1 MATAKFSPAYDR
13 LRALLIEARE
23 DAGLRQLDVARRL
36 RRHQSYVS
44 KIESGERRL
53 DVVELLELAKIL
65 EADPVRIVRALQKVM
80 DG

>member
-13 LRALLIEARE
+13 LRALLVEARE
-23 DAGLRQLDVARRL
+23 DAGLRQVDVARRL

-44 KIESGERRL
+44 KVESGERRL

-65 EADPVRIVRALQKVM
+65 GADPVRIVRALQKFV